1 MGLAVFK
8 VDNVDFSDCIKRGG
22 NDWSRFDLDK
32 EGSGR
37 SLDAYMHRHRLA
49 KKRKLKYECH
59 RLTDARAQQLAA
71 ALDPE
76 TVSITYNDMKLGVTT
91 KTFYGTELHGGVWGE
106 MNNTLYW
113 DEVSFDLTEV

>member
-8 VDNVDFSDCIKRGG
+8 INNVDYSDCVKRGG
-22 NDWSRFDLDK
+22 CDWTRYDLDK
-32 EGSGR
+32 DGSGR
-37 SLDAYMHRHRLA
+37 SLDGYMHRHRLA
-49 KKRKLKYECH
+49 QKRKLRYECH

-91 KTFYGTELHGGVWGE
+91 KTFYGTELNGGVWGAL
-106 MNNTLYW
+106 NSVLYW
-113 DEVSFDLTEV
+113 DGIDFDLTEV